1 MLKIS
6 IGGEEQYDESR
17 NEFFTV
23 GAIELELEHSLLSL
37 SKWESKYQ
45 KPFLGNSRKTE
56 AEVMDYIRFMILTP
70 VPDDRVFDAFTAKHY
85 ALINEYIES
94 KETATSFSELHNR
107 KTSREVIT
115 SELIYYWMVAYTIPF
130 VCETWHLN
138 RLFALIRICNV
149 KNQPEKKMSKSEIA
163 RRNREL
169 NEKRR
174 AQFGTNG

>member
-45 KPFLGNSRKTE
+45 KPFLDNNKKSE
-56 AEVMDYIRFMILTP
+56 AEVLDYIRFMIVTP
-70 VPDDRVFDAFTAKHY
+70 SVDDRVLDVFTAKHY
-85 ALINEYIES
+85 AQINEYIES
-94 KETATSFSELHNR
+94 KETATTFSALHNGKR
-107 KTSREVIT
+107 SREVIT
-115 SELIYYWMVAYTIPF
+115 SELIYYWMVAYNIPF

-149 KNQPEKKMSKSEIA
+149 KNQPEKKMSKAEIA